1 MLLLEVGPVE
11 EAQFL
16 FYLLPTTLGIQLGFY
31 FLYQYYKIQDVN
43 LKLNRILLSFGAFTF
58 LMVFGALFINVTR
71 TLQVF
76 GGTETD
82 IFTRI
87 GWACALCSPIG
98 FLSFIAIEE
107 FSSIMNLKL
116 VKTIIVLGFTPII
129 VVLLSGTSPIFLGTL
144 PFAVLGAYYIIGFQI
159 KLIRRTM
166 GNIHKRF
173 LQFFTGELL
182 SFASIPF
189 AVTVGIGVFESPL
202 SEIVYFSGVGLLTTG
217 FVILFISAYDFP
229 PFYEFEWKEDLLKF
243 FVINQKKNTC
253 LYYCN
258 IEEILQ
264 QLDAPIDLKID
275 FSRTSG
281 DRIFSGGILGIEAVI
296 TTVTG
301 TKDTKI
307 NEIRQEDSLILLE
320 YGKNPSYITYALIV
334 KKDLKSIRHFLQ
346 SLTRVFELLFREVLL
361 KLDDL
366 KEDTERIFIGFDGYM
381 KDFLKR

>member
-1 MLLLEVGPVE
+1 MLLLDVGPAE
-11 EAQFL
+11 ESQFL
-16 FYLLPTTLGIQLGFY
+16 FYLLPVTIGIQLAIY
-31 FLYQYYKIQDVN
+31 FVYQYYKIQDVN

-58 LMVFGALFINVTR
+58 LMVCGALFINVQR
-71 TLQVF
+71 LF

-82 IFTRI
+82 IFNRI

-98 FLSFIAIEE
+98 FLSFITIEE

-129 VVLLSGTSPIFLGTL
+129 VVLVFGASRIFLGSL
-144 PFAVLGAYYIIGFQI
+144 PFAVLGAYYILGFQI

-173 LQFFTGELL
+173 LQFFTGELISL
-182 SFASIPF
+182 ASIPF
-189 AVTVGIGVFESPL
+189 AVIVGLGVFESPL
-202 SEIVYFSGVGLLTTG
+202 REIVYFFGVGLLTTG
-217 FVILFISAYDFP
+217 FIILFISAYDFP
-229 PFYEFEWKEDLLKF
+229 PFYEFEWKENLLKF
-243 FVINQKKNTC
+243 FVVNQKKNTC

-258 IEEILQ
+258 IEEILRY
-264 QLDAPIDLKID
+264 LDAPLDLKVD
-275 FSRTSG
+275 YSQTPG
-281 DRIFSGGILGIEAVI
+281 DKMFSGGILGIESI
-296 TTVTG
+296 ISNVTG

-307 NEIRQEDSLILLE
+307 NEMRQEDSLILLE
-320 YGKNPSYITYALIV
+320 YGTNPSYITYALVV

-361 KLDDL
+361 NVDNL
-366 KEDTERIFIGFDGYM
+366 KEDIERIFVGFDGYM